1 MNGLSVAQGL
11 RNPVDLRFQVHEAA
25 HGDLCGSWDSWESGE
40 QHSWNVF
47 FFAWQMVIPRNSIKI
62 ACYHGNLDQNE

>member
-47 FFAWQMVIPRNSIKI
+47 FCLANGHPKKFYKNSM
-62 ACYHGNLDQNE
+62 LPWES